1 MATVAA
7 GIGNPI
13 SEKKQR
19 SSFAY
24 WALLVFS
31 FLYYARPE
39 DVIPGLNVISVAKI
53 AGGLAVVGLI
63 AGLMTQKG
71 KVKFPLEVKLL
82 LLLGAQMCLTIPFA
96 YWRGG
101 AFATVF
107 GKYSK
112 GVIVAILVSMLVTN
126 LPQLRKLLWVQAAA
140 MVVTAIASILLHRT
154 VQGRLSGA
162 LGGIFENPNDLAI
175 NIALNWSLCLAF
187 LLRARGPLKKAVWG
201 FGILAML
208 YAVVATY
215 SRSGFLALVLAGLLC
230 VWEFGVK
237 GRRFHLVLLAGI
249 FAVLVLAFAPPQY
262 YQRLQSI
269 VFGSVQGDLDRG
281 SAEAGKELLRL
292 SVHLMITH
300 PLVGIG
306 PGNFPA
312 VTGTWRVAHNT
323 YSELGAEAGI
333 PALLLFLLVMAS
345 VYRNLRVV
353 QKTARFKKDPE
364 FRLFAGALVAS
375 FGAYL
380 MGAFFSDTAYEL
392 FPYFLVAYTVAL
404 RRIAISSS
412 EKSIPQSTN
421 RLKVSQ
427 PIEGAYARV

>member
-1 MATVAA
+1 MFGVFTAGAGTAQESRMGLWDSRHALRRSRHLFAQRFSCAGVGWLTLRLGIWCQRTAFPSSAA
-7 GIGNPI
+7 G
-13 SEKKQR
+13 R
-19 SSFAY
+19 
-24 WALLVFS
+24 
-31 FLYYARPE
+31 
-39 DVIPGLNVISVAKI
+39 
-53 AGGLAVVGLI
+53 
-63 AGLMTQKG
+63 
-71 KVKFPLEVKLL
+71 
-82 LLLGAQMCLTIPFA
+82 
-96 YWRGG
+96 
-101 AFATVF
+101 
-107 GKYSK
+107 
-112 GVIVAILVSMLVTN
+112 
-126 LPQLRKLLWVQAAA
+126 
-140 MVVTAIASILLHRT
+140 H
-154 VQGRLSGA
+154 
-162 LGGIFENPNDLAI
+162 
-175 NIALNWSLCLAF
+175 LC
-187 LLRARGPLKKAVWG
+187 GTS
-201 FGILAML
+201 FGI
-208 YAVVATY
+208 
-215 SRSGFLALVLAGLLC
+215 RSTPV
-230 VWEFGVK
+230 
-237 GRRFHLVLLAGI
+237 
-249 FAVLVLAFAPPQY
+249 

-281 SAEAGKELLRL
+281 SAEARKELLRL

-412 EKSIPQSTN
+412 EKPIPQSTN

-427 PIEGAYARV
+427 PI